1 MIFVRESPYS
11 FWRFSLMPKKYLNKA
26 AKPLCIPREVRY
38 LRAIVLGI
46 IEYLTL
52 FMNKTLAVR
61 LVSILFIA
69 SEKTNK
75 EISIIVGCS
84 LPTIRTLRRRMN
96 TEEVSELMLIAKG
109 SGRPPKASALTADK
123 IAEKVLAGAYSC
135 LRQIADMIEKCFSL
149 KLSQVAITKILKLRN
164 IRKLKSASL
173 PAKADPTL
181 QRSFYEDELFPLMK
195 KSQQNECTLH
205 FMDAAH
211 FVMGCD
217 FRGFFYGLGR
227 RFVRTFSGRMRYN
240 VLGSMEYGSK
250 KVYTV
255 TNDTYITSKQVC
267 RLLVKIVKAYRGQNI
282 YVVLDNTRY
291 QRCAIVQ
298 KVAEKLKIKLVF
310 LPPYSPNLNL
320 IERFWKFVKGELRSK
335 FYDNFSEFCGS
346 IDSII
351 ASSCGENKARVN
363 TLIGEKVQLFDD
375 LTKVSENF
383 FEQSHLSQ
391 AHQENDSRAA

>member
-1 MIFVRESPYS
+1 MTFVRESPYS
-11 FWRFSLMPKKYLNKA
+11 IWRFSLMAKKYNKA
-26 AKPLCIPREVRY
+26 PKPLCIPREIRY

-46 IEYLTL
+46 IAFLSL

-61 LVSILFIA
+61 LVNILLIA
-69 SEKTNK
+69 SGKTNK

-84 LPTIRTLRRRMN
+84 LPTIRTLRQRMN
-96 TEEVSELMLIAKG
+96 VEEVSELMVLAKG
-109 SGRPPKASALTADK
+109 SGRPAKASALTADA

-149 KLSQVAITKILKLRN
+149 KLSQTSIAKILKLRK

-195 KSQQNECTLH
+195 KSQQNECILH

-240 VLGSMEYGSK
+240 VLGAMEYGSK

-267 RLLVKIVKAYRGQNI
+267 RLLVKIFKDYRGQDI
-282 YVVLDNTRY
+282 YVVLDNARY
-291 QRCAIVQ
+291 QRCTIVQ
-298 KVAEKLKIKLVF
+298 KVARKLKIKLVF
-310 LPPYSPNLNL
+310 LLAYSPNLNL

-335 FYDNFSEFCGS
+335 FYDNFSEFCTR

-351 ASSCGENKARVN
+351 SSSCGENKARVN
-363 TLIGEKVQLFDD
+363 TLIGEKVQFFDD
-375 LTKVSENF
+375 LIKVNENF
-383 FEQSHLSQ
+383 FEQSHISHV
-391 AHQENDSRAA
+391 HQEKDSLAA

>member
-1 MIFVRESPYS
+1 
-11 FWRFSLMPKKYLNKA
+11 MPKNYNKA
-26 AKPLCIPREVRY
+26 PKPLCIPREVRY

-46 IEYLTL
+46 IAFLTL

-61 LVSILFIA
+61 LVNILFIA
-69 SEKTNK
+69 SGKTNK

-84 LPTIRTLRRRMN
+84 LPTIRTLRLRMN
-96 TEEVSELMLIAKG
+96 AEEVSELMVIAKG
-109 SGRPPKASALTADK
+109 SGRPPTASALTVDA
-123 IAEKVLAGAYSC
+123 IVENVLAGAYSC

-149 KLSQVAITKILKLRN
+149 KLSQTSIAKILKLRN

-181 QRSFYEDELFPLMK
+181 QRSFYENELFPLMK
-195 KSQQNECTLH
+195 KSQQNECILH

-240 VLGSMEYGSK
+240 VLGTMEYGSK

-255 TNDTYITSKQVC
+255 TNDTYITSKQVF
-267 RLLVKIVKAYRGQNI
+267 RLLVKIFKAYPGQNI
-282 YVVLDNTRY
+282 YVVLDNARY

-298 KVAEKLKIKLVF
+298 KVARKLKIKLVF
-310 LPPYSPNLNL
+310 LLAYSPNLNL

-335 FYDNFSEFCGS
+335 FYDNFSEFCTS

-351 ASSCGENKARVN
+351 SSSCGENKARVN
-363 TLIGEKVQLFDD
+363 TLIGEKVQFFED
-375 LTKVSENF
+375 LTKVSKNF

-391 AHQENDSRAA
+391 AHQEKESQAA